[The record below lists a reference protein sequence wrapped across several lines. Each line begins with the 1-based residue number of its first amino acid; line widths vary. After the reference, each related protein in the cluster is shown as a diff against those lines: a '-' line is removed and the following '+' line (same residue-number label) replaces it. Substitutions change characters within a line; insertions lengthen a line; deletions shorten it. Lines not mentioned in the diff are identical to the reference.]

1 MDTSLIAVGLSNA
14 LSLNNLMF
22 ITLGVA
28 IGIVIGALPGLS
40 ATMALALLLPLTFT
54 LPPDTGLCM
63 LASLY
68 LSAMYGGSIA
78 AIVLRTPGTP
88 AAAATVLDGFPMAAR
103 GEAGR
108 ALGISL
114 SASLVGGVISG
125 MALLTIAPFLGKIV
139 LLFGPVELFAI
150 ATLGITMIGTLSK
163 GSPVKGLLSGSLGLL
178 LATVGMDPTTGTP
191 RFTFDDINLFSGIPF
206 TVALIGLFSVPQAL
220 ALAEQARA
228 RRERPSQISDRVI
241 PRLREF
247 LMLLPNM
254 LRSSVIGIVT
264 GLSFRV
270 PAATRQAGSP
280 TTRPSVSRAIHRI
293 SARATRPESR
303 RRKPPTTRWSA
314 ARWFRRSLW
323 ASPAV
328 PSTAVLMGGLM
339 VHGILP
345 GPTLLT
351 EYGEVTYT
359 LIWAVLLANIPLFL
373 IGLAFT
379 RVSIVVTR
387 VPPMAVAVSIIVLS
401 VVGSYAINNNMFD
414 VWLML
419 GFGLTGYVLERAG
432 IPTAPMVIGLVLGML
447 LDNTLNQ
454 SLLIGFGSWTVFLR
468 QSDRDGAAD
477 RRGAVRSAGH
487 AADTLDAG
495 AACARRCGR
504 DRSARRATPEPTG
517 TATVLDVG
525 ATPT

>member
-1 MDTSLIAVGLSNA
+1 MDTSLIAIGLSNA
-14 LSLNNLMF
+14 LSLNNIFF

-28 IGIVIGALPGLS
+28 IGIVVGALPGLS

-63 LASLY
+63 LAALY

-125 MALLTIAPFLGKIV
+125 LALLTIAPFLGRIV

-163 GSPVKGLLSGSLGLL
+163 GSPIKGLLSGSLGLL

-191 RFTFDDINLFSGIPF
+191 RFTFDDINLYSGIPF

-228 RRERPSQISDRVI
+228 HRARPSQISDRVL
-241 PRLREF
+241 PRIREF
-247 LMLLPNM
+247 LVLLPNM

-264 GLSFRV
+264 GLIPGTGGDTASWFAYNEAKRFSRDPSNFGKGD
-270 PAATRQAGSP
+270 PAGIAA
-280 TTRPSVSRAIHRI
+280 
-293 SARATRPESR
+293 PESANNAVVGGALV
-303 RRKPPTTRWSA
+303 PTIALGIPGSSA
-314 ARWFRRSLW
+314 
-323 ASPAV
+323 
-328 PSTAVLMGGLM
+328 TAVLMGGLM

-359 LIWAVLLANIPLFL
+359 LIWAVLLANVPLFL
-373 IGLAFT
+373 LGLAFT
-379 RVSIVVTR
+379 RVSIVVTK
-387 VPPMAVAVSIIVLS
+387 VPPMVVAVSIIVLS

-454 SLLIGFGSWTVFLR
+454 SLLIGFGSWSVFLD
-468 QSDRDGAAD
+468 SPIAIVFLII
-477 RRGAVRSAGH
+477 AVLSV
-487 AADTLDAG
+487 LQ
-495 AACARRCGR
+495 
-504 DRSARRATPEPTG
+504 ATPLMRWMMG
-517 TATVLDVG
+517 GLRKALQSGSASKAGD
-525 ATPT
+525 A